1 MIKDY
6 SFLANAHPNFIEDL
20 YRKWSKDPES
30 VDFEW
35 SRFFQGFNMG
45 LGQSEIS
52 KDPAFSQKELAVFAL
67 IEAYRQRG
75 HLLSDTNPIRTRKD
89 RKPGLTINDFGLSE
103 ADLSE
108 EFHAASVILNRK
120 ATLAELIAQLR
131 KIYCEKIGFEYQY
144 IEDQKKYQWLK
155 KEIESRTASIG
166 FGLGLERKKRI
177 LKDLNGAVIFE
188 KFLHT
193 KYVGQKRF
201 SLEGGE
207 STIPALDTMIQ
218 AGSELGVEEVVIGMA
233 HRGRLN
239 VLANVL
245 GKTYEQIFSEFEGTA
260 VPDLSFGS
268 GDVKYHLGF
277 SAQIKTGRGK
287 TVQLK
292 LAPNPSHLESVDPVV
307 EGLARA
313 KADLLYG
320 SDYDKILP
328 ILIHGDAAVAGQ
340 GIVYETLQMSQL
352 EGYYTGGTIHFI
364 INNQIGFT
372 TDFEDARSST
382 YSSSVAAIVQAPVF
396 HVNGDDPEA
405 VVFVAELALKYRQE
419 FNSDVFIDMVCYRRH
434 GHNEG
439 DDPKFTQ
446 PSMYQIINQHPNVRD
461 LYISILSGR
470 GELEKKMAEDLE
482 KEFWEVLQL
491 RLDQVKEKPLPYAY
505 QEPELAWK
513 NLRKNV
519 REFLAEDHPVTGI
532 QMDQLKIL
540 FSKILNTPKDFRPL
554 AKVQKILKQWQSLA
568 EQGQCDWSM
577 AETLAYASLLAEG
590 KNVRLS
596 GQDVKRGTFS
606 HRHAVLFDEKN
617 NLEFNRL
624 SQISED
630 QGKFLIY
637 NSLLSEFA
645 VLGFEYGYS
654 LATPNHLVIWEAQFG
669 DFANGAQVIFD
680 QYIATAELKWSRMSG
695 LVLLL
700 PHGYDGQGPEHSS
713 ARMERYLQACAEF
726 NIILANVSTP
736 ANFFHLMRRQLA
748 FNFRKPLVVMS
759 PKSLFRHPECI
770 SSLEE
775 FGPDTNFKEIIID
788 PIENSKSIEKILVCS
803 GQLYYDLKKTKE
815 KYKKDNVLLV
825 RLEQLYPFPTSA
837 ITEILLQYPNA
848 ESRWVQEEPLNMGA
862 ATHVRTLWPS
872 PQLTVI
878 SRPASASTAVG
889 YKKVHEAQQ
898 EEILQKAF
906 I

>member
-1 MIKDY
+1 MKDH
-6 SFLANAHPNFIEDL
+6 SFLSNAHPSYIEDL
-20 YRKWSKDPES
+20 YQKWSKDPES

-45 LGQSEIS
+45 LGQSENNH
-52 KDPAFSQKELAVFAL
+52 KPEFLPKELSVFAL

-89 RKPGLTINDFGLSE
+89 RKPGLSIGDFGLSE
-103 ADLSE
+103 SDLKE
-108 EFHAASVILNRK
+108 EFIATSVLLGRK
-120 ATLAELIAQLR
+120 GTLAELIAQLR

-155 KEIESRTASIG
+155 KEIESRKDSLD
-166 FGLGLERKKRI
+166 FGLNLDRKKGI

-207 STIPALDTMIQ
+207 STIPALHTMIQ
-218 AGSELGVEEVVIGMA
+218 EGSELGVEEVVIGMA

-277 SAQIKTGRGK
+277 SSQIKTEMGK
-287 TVQLK
+287 TIQLK

-313 KADLLYG
+313 KADLLYK

-340 GIVYETLQMSQL
+340 GVVYETLQMSQL

-405 VVFVAELALKYRQE
+405 VVYVAELALKYRQE
-419 FNSDVFIDMVCYRRH
+419 FNTDVFIDMVCYRRH

-446 PSMYQIINQHPNVRD
+446 PSMYHIISQHPNVRD
-461 LYISILSGR
+461 QYISVLNGR

-519 REFLAEDHPVTGI
+519 REYSEEDQPVTGI
-532 QMDQLKIL
+532 QIDDIKIL
-540 FSKILNTPKDFRPL
+540 FSKILNIPKDFRPL
-554 AKVQKILKQWQSLA
+554 AKVEKILKQWKSLA
-568 EQGQCDWSM
+568 EKELCDWSM
-577 AETLAYASLLAEG
+577 AETLAYASLLSEG

-617 NLEFNRL
+617 NLEYNRL
-624 SQISED
+624 NQISEN

-669 DFANGAQVIFD
+669 DFSNGAQVIFD
-680 QYIATAELKWSRMSG
+680 QYIASAELKWSRMSG

-726 NIILANVSTP
+726 NIIVANVSTP
-736 ANFFHLMRRQLA
+736 SNFFHLMRRQLA

-759 PKSLFRHPECI
+759 PKSLFRHPECM
-770 SSLEE
+770 SSLNE
-775 FGPDTNFKEIIID
+775 FGPDTKFKEIMID
-788 PIENSKSIEKILVCS
+788 PIADPKSIEKILFCS
-803 GQLYYDLKKTKE
+803 GQVYYDLKRIKE
-815 KYKKDNVLLV
+815 KDKKENILLV
-825 RLEQLYPFPTSA
+825 RLEQLYPFPTTA
-837 ITEILLQYPNA
+837 IKEILHQYPKV

-862 ATHVRTLWPS
+862 AAHVRSWWPGVS
-872 PQLTVI
+872 LTVVA
-878 SRPASASTAVG
+878 RPASASPAVG
-889 YKKVHEAQQ
+889 YKKVHESQQ
-898 EEILQKAF
+898 EEILYKAF
-906 I
+906 M